1 MKKLMVSAFA
11 LAMMTTGAMA
21 GEQLTTSQL
30 DQVTAGVLRQL
41 QRQQE
46 PDDADRG
53 RGSRRPRA
61 DVRVLQ
67 QSGNAGSTAH
77 RLQQQCD
84 RTGERRLALIR
95 RPRTA

>member
-30 DQVTAGVLRQL
+30 DQVTAGFFDT
-41 QRQQE
+41 QRNRNRH
-46 PDDADRG
+46 DADRG
-53 RGSRRPRA
+53 RALVGRGWMCL
-61 DVRVLQ
+61 LQ
-67 QSGNAGSTAH
+67 QERQRFFDGH

-84 RTGERRLALIR
+84 RTGERRLAR
-95 RPRTA
+95 SAVSRTA